1 MADTT
6 IIRNRRKIEATLHN
20 ARLLSKHPLSQL
32 AWQHQ
37 PAKHHR
43 LRSWGDGRMESP
55 ESRQLSKAL
64 REAGFRLV
72 GPVVAHSF
80 MQTVGIENGHF
91 EGCFRA
97 QAQGLG

>member
-1 MADTT
+1 M
-6 IIRNRRKIEATLHN
+6 L
-20 ARLLSKHPLSQL
+20 
-32 AWQHQ
+32 
-37 PAKHHR
+37 
-43 LRSWGDGRMESP
+43 SP
-55 ESRQLSKAL
+55 ESRQLSVAL

-97 QAQGLG
+97 EAQGLA